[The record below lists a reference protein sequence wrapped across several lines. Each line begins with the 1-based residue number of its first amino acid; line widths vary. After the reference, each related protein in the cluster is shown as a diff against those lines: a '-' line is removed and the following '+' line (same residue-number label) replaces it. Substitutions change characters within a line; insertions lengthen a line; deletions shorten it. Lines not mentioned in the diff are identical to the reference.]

1 MSDDF
6 VSVIT
11 KKNPLERM
19 RKKKLIKKKTPYPNY
34 EHIEDSKRDKR

>member
-1 MSDDF
+1 MTDDF

-19 RKKKLIKKKTPYPNY
+19 RNKTKRKVNKKENSLP
-34 EHIEDSKRDKR
+34 EL